1 MLHASCTFCPVYA
14 VHRSV
19 FPARRLSSSHRS
31 SSVSFWGIEMGQYS
45 QTMPANSADEG
56 RPVNQD
62 SSSAD
67 ANRSRRH
74 FLTVTT
80 VSVGVAG
87 LAFASIPFLSSL
99 NPSAKARAVG
109 GPVTVNLALLEP
121 GEQITTIW
129 RGRPVWVLRRTQE
142 MLERMKHD
150 RWILTLRDPDSSV
163 QSQQPA
169 YAANQ
174 TRSIRPEYFV
184 AVALCTHLGCVPLYQ
199 PEIAGGG
206 LGTDWMGGYFC
217 PCHGSKF
224 DLAGR
229 VTKNVPA
236 PTNLVVPPHRFLEPN
251 VLEIGVDSA

>member
-1 MLHASCTFCPVYA
+1 MSQRLVPMPASSVGED
-14 VHRSV
+14 RSV
-19 FPARRLSSSHRS
+19 GQISKPADTDRARRHLLTIATAA
-31 SSVSFWGIEMGQYS
+31 VGIAG
-45 QTMPANSADEG
+45 
-56 RPVNQD
+56 
-62 SSSAD
+62 
-67 ANRSRRH
+67 
-74 FLTVTT
+74 
-80 VSVGVAG
+80 VGI
-87 LAFASIPFLSSL
+87 ASIPFLNSL
-99 NPSAKARAVG
+99 RPSAKAQAVG

-121 GEQITTIW
+121 GEQITVIW
-129 RGRPVWVLRRTQE
+129 RGRPIWVLHRTQE
-142 MLERMKHD
+142 MLDRMKHD
-150 RWILTLRDPDSSV
+150 QWISTLRDPDSSV

-174 TRSIRPEYFV
+174 TRSIRAEYFV

-251 VLEIGVDSA
+251 VLEIGFDSA